1 MGNVNQGGNST
12 MLGHWR
18 VVLKQA
24 EESAR
29 AGRLDEALA
38 LASRADVAEYRQAV
52 VLRGKWARE
61 LVQRASR
68 RAEADDLDGALADL
82 ATAEAFGA
90 APDLLAS
97 CRSKLADLVADDLRA
112 DLASGAPD
120 RVVERVD
127 SLAERKLN
135 GPALRRLRE
144 AAEAWKVAR
153 TEARR
158 GEFGLAFELLDRAS
172 HLAGDD
178 AGNALGSYRRELEAR
193 QQAASTKADRFYR
206 TLAETPDQ
214 WPAILAAAEDLLQT
228 VPDHPA
234 ARQARGRAWQQIGAI
249 GPRVPTL
256 PQRSAMGH
264 GPRTAEI
271 RFLDDRT
278 LADPAPDPAVPDPAP
293 GAGRP
298 PSKHGGPH
306 GRVLLWADVIGGYLV
321 CLDDEIT
328 IGRAGPDST
337 ADLTLLADL
346 ARRHAVIARDGEHY
360 TLRALQPT
368 FLNGRAIDS
377 APLRDGDLIRLGAN
391 VELEFRRPSPVS
403 ATATLRLMSR
413 HRPPTAIDGVLL
425 MAQSCLIGPTRQCH
439 IAAPKLDQPIVL
451 FRQADTLWCRC
462 PGSFEVDGAPALS
475 RAPLTLTS
483 AVKGEGFSFSLE
495 PLEPRPAT
503 RV

>member
-38 LASRADVAEYRQAV
+38 LASRADVAEYRQAI
-52 VLRGKWARE
+52 VLRGKWAKE

-82 ATAEAFGA
+82 ATAESFGA

-97 CRSKLADLVADDLRA
+97 CRSKLSDRVARDLRT
-112 DLASGAPD
+112 DLIAGEPD
-120 RVVERVD
+120 RVVERLD
-127 SLAERKLN
+127 ALAGRKLN
-135 GPALRRLRE
+135 SPTLHRLRE

-158 GEFGLAFELLDRAS
+158 GEFGLAFELLDRAAR
-172 HLAGDD
+172 LADDD
-178 AGNALGSYRRELEAR
+178 ATSALGAYRRELEAR
-193 QQAASTKADRFYR
+193 QQTASAKADRFYR
-206 TLAETPDQ
+206 ALADTPNQ

-234 ARQARGRAWQQIGAI
+234 ARQARSRAWQQIGAI

-256 PQRSAMGH
+256 PPRSSTAN
-264 GPRTAEI
+264 GPRTADI

-278 LADPAPDPAVPDPAP
+278 LADSVSPSPAPVTE
-293 GAGRP
+293 RP
-298 PSKHGGPH
+298 PSRLGGPH
-306 GRVLLWADVIGGYLV
+306 GRLLLWADVIGGYLV

-337 ADLTLLADL
+337 ADLPLLADL
-346 ARRHAVIARDGEHY
+346 ARRHAVIVRDGEHY

-368 FLNGRAIDS
+368 FVNGRAIDS

-391 VELEFRRPSPVS
+391 VELEFRRPSPIS

-413 HRPPTAIDGVLL
+413 HRPPMAIDGVLL

-451 FRQADTLWCRC
+451 FRQADALWCRC
-462 PGSFEVDGAPALS
+462 PGSFEVDGAPARS
-475 RAPLTLTS
+475 RAPLTSTS

-495 PLEPRPAT
+495 PLEPRTTA